1 LSKLIKKINMKIQLV
16 LFIVILFCSFSN
28 NLFSQETSV
37 QDSLYHNLDSLFI
50 LKNDASIES
59 EDLRYELTTQYNKAK
74 EFLFLYLD
82 MTEHDLKEFRNLFER
97 SEKTINMDEF
107 TEEETLNTINKISTY
122 ENYVRLPEF
131 YERFLAL
138 KEKVGLNEE

>member
-1 LSKLIKKINMKIQLV
+1 
-16 LFIVILFCSFSN
+16 
-28 NLFSQETSV
+28 
-37 QDSLYHNLDSLFI
+37 
-50 LKNDASIES
+50 
-59 EDLRYELTTQYNKAK
+59 
-74 EFLFLYLD
+74 

-138 KEKVGLNEE
+138 KEKIGLNEE